1 MLALYRS
8 GRQADALDAYRH
20 AREVLVEQ
28 LGIEP
33 GVELRDL
40 HQAILDQRPDLMP
53 SATAEG
59 VAAPGDAWLPVAHTT
74 LYGRDDDV
82 ARLQVLLVAPA
93 ARVIALVG
101 PGGVGKTRLAI
112 AAAAAVAEGF
122 PDGVRFVDLSA
133 VANAE
138 DVAPAIAS
146 AVGAP
151 VGETETTPAALV
163 RFFGDRRSLLVLDNF
178 EQVIAAAGVVGRLVA
193 RCPELVVV
201 VTSREPLGLSSER
214 RYPVAPL
221 EVDFPGAPAVAMF
234 LDRAG
239 ARAPGYGEGETEM
252 LDVERLCRGLDGLP
266 LALELAAARAPLL
279 SPRELADRLTR
290 VLDVLGPG
298 PSDAPARQRTLRA
311 TLEWSVRL
319 LDDEE
324 RAAFARLG
332 AFAGGM
338 TIAAAEAVAGVGLD
352 MLDSLLAKQL
362 LARRGDRLVM
372 LETVRA
378 FALERLAEDPHAS
391 SVRRALAAWCL
402 DALRV
407 GNPRLRGRERRA
419 RLAQLEAE
427 LANAVASLSWAIE
440 VSDTKLAM
448 DLAAELGM
456 FWWNTGR
463 REEGIRWLGLA
474 LETAPDSDP
483 ADLAAVL
490 LARARLTH
498 RRDMPAYRRD
508 LEAALTRFTEAAD
521 RGGMALALA
530 YLSYVEA
537 STGRA
542 DAAASL
548 ARRAR
553 ALADECGDE
562 LIRGTVLGETERGRV
577 ASRHEE
583 VDQMRR
589 EAVELL
595 SRNDDLVGV
604 AFTCS
609 VAGYEALAAR
619 RDADALPWLEEGAR
633 AAHLSGHLASLCH
646 VHNNLGLARLFTG
659 DVDGATEALA
669 TALRLARPA
678 GLEHLTDEA
687 ILAISAIRL
696 RQGDPTG
703 TAAALRTAASSAEVI
718 TRRPDEQVVWARIED
733 ELIAPYRFHLDQG
746 SAAARS
752 PQLSPTQAIELAIA
766 ETERAVT
773 SAQAC

>member
-1 MLALYRS
+1 
-8 GRQADALDAYRH
+8 
-20 AREVLVEQ
+20 
-28 LGIEP
+28 
-33 GVELRDL
+33 
-40 HQAILDQRPDLMP
+40 
-53 SATAEG
+53 
-59 VAAPGDAWLPVAHTT
+59 
-74 LYGRDDDV
+74 
-82 ARLQVLLVAPA
+82 
-93 ARVIALVG
+93 
-101 PGGVGKTRLAI
+101 
-112 AAAAAVAEGF
+112 
-122 PDGVRFVDLSA
+122 
-133 VANAE
+133 
-138 DVAPAIAS
+138 
-146 AVGAP
+146 
-151 VGETETTPAALV
+151 
-163 RFFGDRRSLLVLDNF
+163 
-178 EQVIAAAGVVGRLVA
+178 
-193 RCPELVVV
+193 
-201 VTSREPLGLSSER
+201 
-214 RYPVAPL
+214 
-221 EVDFPGAPAVAMF
+221 MF
-234 LDRAG
+234 LDRAD

-252 LDVERLCRGLDGLP
+252 LDVERICRGLDGLP

-319 LDDEE
+319 LDEEE

-338 TIAAAEAVAGVGLD
+338 TIASAEAVAGVGLD
-352 MLDSLLAKQL
+352 TLDSLVAKQL

-391 SVRRALAAWCL
+391 SVRRALAGWCL
-402 DALRV
+402 DGLRA
-407 GNPRLRGRERRA
+407 GNPRIRGRQRRA

-427 LANAVASLSWAIE
+427 LANAVASLGWAIE

-448 DLAAELGM
+448 DLAAELGT
-456 FWWNTGR
+456 FWWNTSR

-553 ALADECGDE
+553 VFADECGDE
-562 LIRGTVLGETERGRV
+562 LIRGTVLGETQSI

-609 VAGYEALAAR
+609 VAGYEALAAQ
-619 RDADALPWLEEGAR
+619 RDADALPWLEESAKAAR
-633 AAHLSGHLASLCH
+633 LSGHLASLCH

-678 GLEHLTDEA
+678 GSEHLTDEA
-687 ILAISAIRL
+687 VLAMSAIRL
-696 RQGDPTG
+696 RQGDPTE
-703 TAAALRTAASSAEVI
+703 TAAALRTAASTQQVI

-733 ELIAPYRFHLDQG
+733 ELIAPYRCQLDEG

-752 PQLSPTQAIELAIA
+752 PQLSLTQAIELAIA
-766 ETERAVT
+766 ETERAVA
-773 SAQAC
+773 SAKAR